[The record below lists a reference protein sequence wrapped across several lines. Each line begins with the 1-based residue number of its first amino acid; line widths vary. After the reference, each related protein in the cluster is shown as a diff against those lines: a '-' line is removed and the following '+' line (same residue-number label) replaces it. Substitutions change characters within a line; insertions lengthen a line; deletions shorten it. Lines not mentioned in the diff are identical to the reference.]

1 MTKFHIKFECNKEVL
16 ADLIAMGLTKDAVV
30 IEMKRAES
38 VPVKQYS
45 FDELK
50 PKVRETQTIAAM
62 PVPKRTVTPYT
73 QQTTGW
79 DVYKAIEEN
88 FSRNK
93 PFTSKEVLTICRWIN
108 PDITYGP
115 ITGHISRMRKIG
127 LIRLREPFFK
137 KHQKSNEYVIVKL
150 VSKEKFA
157 ELLTELRVD

>member
-30 IEMKRAES
+30 IEMKRAEA

-50 PKVRETQTIAAM
+50 PKVRETQTIAAT
-62 PVPKRTVTPYT
+62 PVTKRNVTPYT

-93 PFTSKEVLTICRWIN
+93 PFTSKEVLSICRWIN
-108 PDITYGP
+108 PDITYGS
-115 ITGHISRMRKIG
+115 ITGHISRMRKTG

-150 VSKEKFA
+150 VSKEDFY
-157 ELLTELRVD
+157 ELLTQLRVE